1 MDLDN
6 QQRYVN
12 IIQKCQRNWTDY
24 TIPTEHIEHFIYLAS
39 NSPTK
44 QHEAYFNFYVVTNK
58 TILNNLV
65 EHTWGFT
72 STINNK
78 TGPTEVPCIQ
88 RNPQVGASAYFLW
101 THKIPDTNRNFE
113 RNGKNKSN
121 IHQNRKDNSHTSI
134 GISMG
139 LVAFSAASL
148 GYVTAFNKNH
158 TKPNSDGVFKQ
169 VLEIPDNEEIAFG
182 LGIGK
187 GKLGYAHN
195 ESDEHRL
202 MVGWPDWQIID
213 TTTTEEF
220 KYNESIYTVRN
231 NITYPSFS
239 SQERDINFKWIK

>member
-1 MDLDN
+1 MDLEK
-6 QQRYVN
+6 QKEYVAT
-12 IIQKCQRNWTDY
+12 IQKCQRNWDDFE
-24 TIPTEHIEHFIYLAS
+24 IPKQHIEHFIHLAS

-58 TILNNLV
+58 ILLENLL

-72 STINNK
+72 YPINNQ
-78 TGPTEVPCIQ
+78 TSQDDVPCNV

-101 THKIPDTNRNFE
+101 TSKWPDTNRNFTKD
-113 RNGKNKSN
+113 GKNRPN
-121 IHQNRKDNSHTSI
+121 THQNRKDNSLTSI

-158 TKPNSDGVFKQ
+158 TKPGSEGFIKETLQISD
-169 VLEIPDNEEIAFG
+169 DEEITYG

-187 GKLGYAHN
+187 GKPGYSHN
-195 ESDEHRL
+195 QSDESRL

-213 TTTTEEF
+213 TNTEQFE
-220 KYNESIYTVRN
+220 YQGNTYEVRD

-239 SQERDINFKWIK
+239 SQTRNINYKWIE